1 MSPPTGFEPPEY
13 GLIDDDPLLFK
24 ERYRAFLDALAARQN
39 DAGELERVSAELQ
52 TALQSLEQVRR
63 QAQETEQLAQQR
75 QEALEALRTQHG
87 IAVAAYRQAAL
98 NGDPSLPPALV
109 QGQTIEEVDAALEKA
124 RGVVEYV
131 REKVLSGNGA
141 GLPGQTTRAPEPPP
155 RVPAGAPG
163 RTLPDLSG
171 MTAREKLIFGTSFAA
186 SGR

>member
-1 MSPPTGFEPPEY
+1 MPLRPRNPNSYFAANQQVTGWPNSKTPIRSSARKRWRRCARSTASRSSP
-13 GLIDDDPLLFK
+13 I
-24 ERYRAFLDALAARQN
+24 ARPCF
-39 DAGELERVSAELQ
+39 
-52 TALQSLEQVRR
+52 
-63 QAQETEQLAQQR
+63 
-75 QEALEALRTQHG
+75 
-87 IAVAAYRQAAL
+87 

-109 QGQTIEEVDAALEKA
+109 QGQTIDEVDAALEKA

-131 REKVLSGNGA
+131 REKVLAGNGA
-141 GLPGQTTRAPEPPP
+141 GLPGQTARAAEPPP